1 LAYPPTGSRPG
12 AERPINKEDGG
23 RVVVTVMVTGG
34 AGFIGSNLLRR
45 LNANRE
51 RVRVLDDLS
60 TGSLANLED
69 AGVDMT
75 IGDIRDPDA
84 VREAVA
90 GTDVVYH
97 LAALPSVARSVAD
110 PMKSHQVNVTGTMTV
125 LQAARDAGVRR
136 VVYASSSSVY
146 GDTPTLP
153 KEEGMSPQPQ
163 SPYAAS
169 KLAGEAYCR
178 AFSRVYGVE
187 TVSLRFFN
195 VFGPR
200 QDPASEYAAVIPRF
214 VTQMLAGDRPTVF
227 GDGTQSRDFTYVDNA
242 VRACILAGEAGPE
255 AAGEVVNIA
264 CGQRITLL
272 DLVGELNRLL
282 GTDLEP
288 SFGDPRPGDVRHS
301 LAAIDRADRLIGY
314 RPEMDVRRGLEDTVA
329 WFAERPPVASGVRS

>member
-1 LAYPPTGSRPG
+1 V
-12 AERPINKEDGG
+12 N
-23 RVVVTVMVTGG
+23 VVVTGG
-34 AGFIGSNLLRR
+34 AGFIGSNLVRG
-45 LNANRE
+45 LNANGE
-51 RVRVLDDLS
+51 RVRVLDDLT
-60 TGSLANLED
+60 TGALANLDD
-69 AGVDMT
+69 ADVDMT
-75 IGDIRDPDA
+75 VGDIRDPDT

-90 GTDVVYH
+90 GSDVVYH

-110 PMKSHQVNVTGTMTV
+110 PMRSHQVNVTGTVTA

-153 KEEGMSPQPQ
+153 KEEEMSPQPQ

-178 AFSRVYGVE
+178 AFSRVFGVE

-214 VTQMLAGDRPTVF
+214 VTQMLAGERPSVF

-242 VRACILAGEAGPE
+242 VRACLLAGEAGSD

-288 SFGDPRPGDVRHS
+288 SFGDPHPGDVRHS
-301 LAAIDRADRLIGY
+301 LAAIDRAERLIGY
-314 RPEMDVRRGLEDTVA
+314 RPERDVRRGLEDTVA
-329 WFAERPPVASGVRS
+329 WFSTRPPVTTGVRS